1 MGFQGSNFEPGI
13 APESGSLAGP
23 GSFLAEQIL
32 KFSLMME
39 ALSADQQT

>member
-23 GSFLAEQIL
+23 GSYVGVNADGEFVLT
-32 KFSLMME
+32 S
-39 ALSADQQT
+39 SAGGS